1 MAGATPVLERKSS
14 DKEESA
20 VRTYR
25 TASAMSDEAHNARI
39 KDNYARL
46 INPDNKIEDI
56 FAQSYV
62 AAPEAAP
69 VHTEATAEPVAA
81 RPYLVENARADADI
95 FRADSAINRASA
107 VADVAAVGSA
117 TVTDTIG
124 AVTVVDQAE
133 EDENEDLRPTKTT
146 IQYRTVGETDKV
158 AEQETAEKRGQ
169 VLGKKEK
176 IIIATF
182 VSLVI
187 VLFSLVI
194 INSAIIAN
202 FESDIAAIQNGI
214 QTVKSSVTA
223 WVPPLAGNTIY
234 SAMPS
239 GILTNF

>member
-1 MAGATPVLERKSS
+1 MAVATPVLERKSS
-14 DKEESA
+14 DKEES
-20 VRTYR
+20 VVSRTYR
-25 TASAMSDEAHNARI
+25 TSSVISDEAHNARI

-62 AAPEAAP
+62 AAPEAVP
-69 VHTEATAEPVAA
+69 VRREAAEPVEVK
-81 RPYLVENARADADI
+81 PYLVENARADADI

-107 VADVAAVGSA
+107 VADVAAVASS
-117 TVTDTIG
+117 TVTDTVG

-146 IQYRTVGETDKV
+146 IQYRTVGETDKT
-158 AEQETAEKRGQ
+158 AKQETAEKRGQ

-223 WVPPLAGNTIY
+223 WVPPLAGSGIY
-234 SAMPS
+234 SAVPTD
-239 GILTNF
+239 ILTNF